1 MVDFPKVAFIGWNP
15 FQFLHVKDLASSIP
29 GAIFIIEKRNDY
41 AKNLLEVLIAN
52 TDIKVMFL
60 DKSKISD
67 LDGVFDVIVCQTL
80 FFKIEVFVKTKILM
94 IQYGYAKEPH
104 NYGAWRALGDLC
116 LTYGDYA
123 SKKISYFCPSVS
135 IGNPRYDKWH
145 NIINNTLPSQNKDVS
160 LKKILYAPTWGDLS
174 SIDNYLNDIIALS
187 ENYVVMLKLHHNT
200 DCLESYIKRK
210 IDNRIYCYGA
220 NDDILDLINESDIV
234 ISDYSGAIFDAVYF
248 KKPIILL
255 NKEIHYDNN
264 GKIDSFSIEYAR
276 RSELGY
282 EVNNPEE
289 LFYAVQYVLN
299 NKELFSSM
307 HASLRNELFLDNGRS
322 IELAIKAIYD
332 LHSGVYKIN
341 QQQTYI
347 RATVKDLLI
356 TKRKFKKLIIK

>member
-1 MVDFPKVAFIGWNP
+1 M
-15 FQFLHVKDLASSIP
+15 
-29 GAIFIIEKRNDY
+29 
-41 AKNLLEVLIAN
+41 
-52 TDIKVMFL
+52 
-60 DKSKISD
+60 
-67 LDGVFDVIVCQTL
+67 
-80 FFKIEVFVKTKILM
+80 
-94 IQYGYAKEPH
+94 
-104 NYGAWRALGDLC
+104 
-116 LTYGDYA
+116 
-123 SKKISYFCPSVS
+123 
-135 IGNPRYDKWH
+135 
-145 NIINNTLPSQNKDVS
+145 
-160 LKKILYAPTWGDLS
+160 GDLS

-255 NKEIHYDNN
+255 NKEVHYDNN

-299 NKELFSSM
+299 NKEYFPVCM
-307 HASLRNELFLDNGRS
+307 PR
-322 IELAIKAIYD
+322 
-332 LHSGVYKIN
+332 
-341 QQQTYI
+341 
-347 RATVKDLLI
+347 
-356 TKRKFKKLIIK
+356 

>member
-1 MVDFPKVAFIGWNP
+1 
-15 FQFLHVKDLASSIP
+15 
-29 GAIFIIEKRNDY
+29 
-41 AKNLLEVLIAN
+41 
-52 TDIKVMFL
+52 
-60 DKSKISD
+60 
-67 LDGVFDVIVCQTL
+67 VCQTL

-255 NKEIHYDNN
+255 NKEVHYDNN

-299 NKELFSSM
+299 NKEYFSSM

-332 LHSGVYKIN
+332 LHSGIYKIN
-341 QQQTYI
+341 QQQAYI
-347 RATVKDLLI
+347 RAMVKDLLI